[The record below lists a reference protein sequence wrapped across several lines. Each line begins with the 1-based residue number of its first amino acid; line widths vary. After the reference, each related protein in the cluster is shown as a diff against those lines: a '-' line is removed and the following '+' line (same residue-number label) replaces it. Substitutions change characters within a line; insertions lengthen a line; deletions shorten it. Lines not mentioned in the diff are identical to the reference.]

1 MKGWSMV
8 AINRKRVFVGG
19 LAGGLVWFLWSS
31 LVNAV
36 ILGTHYQ
43 DLAGSGLL
51 LEEQRYSFFVGAWAL
66 TLMVLSLIMAW
77 MYAAARAAL
86 GAGPGT
92 ALKLGLV
99 FGFVA
104 GFPNN
109 LAQATFSALPRVMP
123 LWWMLDLWVGSVL
136 AALVA
141 ASLYRDEEDDPQSG
155 VMAS

>member
-1 MKGWSMV
+1 MV

>member
-1 MKGWSMV
+1 MV
-8 AINRKRVFVGG
+8 PINRKRVFVGG
-19 LAGGLVWFLWSS
+19 LAGGLVWFVWSS

-36 ILGTHYQ
+36 ILGTRYQ
-43 DLAGSGLL
+43 ELAGSGLL

-66 TLMVLSLIMAW
+66 TLMLLSLVLAW
-77 MYAAARAAL
+77 VYAAARVAL

-109 LAQATFSALPRVMP
+109 LAQATFSAVPRVMP
-123 LWWMLDLWVGSVL
+123 LWWMLDLWVGAVL
-136 AALVA
+136 AALMA
-141 ASLYRDEEDDPQSG
+141 AWLYRDEEDDAQAG
-155 VMAS
+155 AVAS

>member
-1 MKGWSMV
+1 MV
-8 AINRKRVFVGG
+8 PINRKRVFVGG

-31 LVNAV
+31 VVNAV
-36 ILGTHYQ
+36 ILGTRYQ
-43 DLAGSGLL
+43 ELKGSGLL

-66 TLMVLSLIMAW
+66 TLMLLSLVLAW
-77 MYAAARAAL
+77 VYAATRTAL

-109 LAQATFSALPRVMP
+109 LAQATFSAVPRIMP
-123 LWWMLDLWVGSVL
+123 LWWMLDLWVGAIL
-136 AALVA
+136 AVLVA
-141 ASLYRDEEDDPQSG
+141 ASLYRETEDDPQAAAL
-155 VMAS
+155 AS

>member
-1 MKGWSMV
+1 MIP
-8 AINRKRVFVGG
+8 INRKRVFVGG

-36 ILGTHYQ
+36 ILGTRYQ
-43 DLAGSGLL
+43 ELADSGLL

-66 TLMVLSLIMAW
+66 TLMALSLVLAW
-77 MYAAARAAL
+77 VYSAARVAL

-109 LAQATFSALPRVMP
+109 LAQATFSAMPRIVP
-123 LWWMLDLWVGSVL
+123 LWWMLDLWVGAIL

-141 ASLYRDEEDDPQSG
+141 ASLYREKEDDPPSAA
-155 VMAS
+155 VAS

>member
-77 MYAAARAAL
+77 MYAAARVAL

>member
-1 MKGWSMV
+1 MV
-8 AINRKRVFVGG
+8 PINRKRVFVGG
-19 LAGGLVWFLWSS
+19 LAGGLVWFVWSS

-36 ILGTHYQ
+36 ILGTRYQ
-43 DLAGSGLL
+43 ELAGSGLL

-66 TLMVLSLIMAW
+66 TLMVLSLVLAW
-77 MYAAARAAL
+77 VYAATRAAL

-109 LAQATFSALPRVMP
+109 LAQATFSAVPRVMP
-123 LWWMLDLWVGSVL
+123 LWWMLDLWVGAIL

-141 ASLYRDEEDDPQSG
+141 ASLYRDEEDDPQAAA
-155 VMAS
+155 VAS

>member
-1 MKGWSMV
+1 MV
-8 AINRKRVFVGG
+8 PINRKRVFIGG

-36 ILGTHYQ
+36 ILGARYQ
-43 DLAGSGLL
+43 ELAGSGLL

-66 TLMVLSLIMAW
+66 TLMLLSLVLAW
-77 MYAAARAAL
+77 VYAATRAVL

-109 LAQATFSALPRVMP
+109 LAQATFSAVPRVMP
-123 LWWMLDLWVGSVL
+123 LWWMLDLWVGAIL

-141 ASLYRDEEDDPQSG
+141 ASLYRDEEDDSKAAA
-155 VMAS
+155 VAS